1 MKNNYEKLRK
11 EIIPVFEKEISA
23 NYNYNWFLSLNIM
36 TYIAEHKKV
45 SKKEY
50 DILNNKR
57 YKIVELA
64 EELYT
69 ELPLSDYQYV
79 TEDCDILQHDQS
91 ELKYKKEVDNVIYA
105 IVSLTIGP
113 EINIETATIEEME
126 CVGLDSTIVYVLLK
140 IEKEN

>member
-45 SKKEY
+45 SKEEY
-50 DILNNKR
+50 DMLNNKR

-79 TEDCDILQHDQS
+79 TEDCDILQHD
-91 ELKYKKEVDNVIYA
+91 L
-105 IVSLTIGP
+105 SLIH
-113 EINIETATIEEME
+113 I
-126 CVGLDSTIVYVLLK
+126 
-140 IEKEN
+140 